1 MECIGAVNTQNMN
14 SYMHSNTNKHNMA
27 TRMFQILT
35 MMQTLALELGTVT
48 KSASEKTTP
57 WASKDNLGYPCIEH
71 VDWDN
76 QG

>member
-1 MECIGAVNTQNMN
+1 
-14 SYMHSNTNKHNMA
+14 MA